1 MNVILITSEKLF
13 ARHLPHLNTI
23 DMVIVIFVFV
33 PANHDSRMALFFLS
47 LKIKNAEAVSY

>member
-23 DMVIVIFVFV
+23 DMVIVIVV
-33 PANHDSRMALFFLS
+33 SVSADHDSRMALFLLS
-47 LKIKNAEAVSY
+47 LKIKKAESY